1 MKTKRL
7 LYCTL
12 LLTNIF
18 ALTPKITAKEIG
30 IENWPFSDDFT
41 STDTF
46 TKKLFCPSLT
56 ELNLLKKKSTNS
68 IIDSVVHTKKK
79 WVIKW
84 PKNLRWW
91 DGKKVTDA
99 EKVVFIRTH
108 LDKYGKFAISFNNQ
122 ESVLSWSREPGIGP
136 YIFNNK
142 PFKKLTNNGLGY
154 ICTGEYEPISI
165 GKTKLKLRKGKSIIT
180 FTTGKLPDD
189 HPNKITFI
197 LGSEYSNT
205 PWTRLP
211 DKKISCKKSMS
222 LPVVSLIDWDISKS
236 PSNKRDFRIA
246 STNLLPRGNILRAG
260 SAFMGSLVTYPNLKA
275 HPGYNRSLKIRSYSI
290 PRAKKGMEQYRG
302 KKIFLKANSN
312 SSYVK
317 KTIEEHFH
325 LAGLEVVWTDS
336 ADNHGAIKSLFLP
349 WPELIIKKDSD
360 SKSSKYNDLIKKY
373 EQSLTFDVPRFSLL
387 RKAQQVA
394 YNEEL
399 FTVLHS
405 HRACVKWTMNKED
418 MKLPR
423 LILRDPNWLSK
434 LLQNLT
440 EKGA

>member
-1 MKTKRL
+1 M
-7 LYCTL
+7 
-12 LLTNIF
+12 
-18 ALTPKITAKEIG
+18 
-30 IENWPFSDDFT
+30 
-41 STDTF
+41 
-46 TKKLFCPSLT
+46 
-56 ELNLLKKKSTNS
+56 
-68 IIDSVVHTKKK
+68 
-79 WVIKW
+79 IKW

-246 STNLLPRGNILRAG
+246 STNLLPRGNIPEQVQLSWAPCYLPQSQ
-260 SAFMGSLVTYPNLKA
+260 SASWLQLLTKNTLIQHTGEPRKA
-275 HPGYNRSLKIRSYSI
+275 WNSTGARRYSLKPIQTQAMS
-290 PRAKKGMEQYRG
+290 KNHRG
-302 KKIFLKANSN
+302 AF
-312 SSYVK
+312 SS
-317 KTIEEHFH
+317 
-325 LAGLEVVWTDS
+325 S
-336 ADNHGAIKSLFLP
+336 
-349 WPELIIKKDSD
+349 
-360 SKSSKYNDLIKKY
+360 
-373 EQSLTFDVPRFSLL
+373 RFGS
-387 RKAQQVA
+387 
-394 YNEEL
+394 
-399 FTVLHS
+399 
-405 HRACVKWTMNKED
+405 
-418 MKLPR
+418 R
-423 LILRDPNWLSK
+423 LD
-434 LLQNLT
+434 
-440 EKGA
+440 